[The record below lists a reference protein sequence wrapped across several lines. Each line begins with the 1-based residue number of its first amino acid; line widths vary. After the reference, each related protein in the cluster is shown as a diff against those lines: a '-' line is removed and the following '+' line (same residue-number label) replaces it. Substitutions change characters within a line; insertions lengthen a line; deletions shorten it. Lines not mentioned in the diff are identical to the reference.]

1 LGGGEGDGTA
11 DEARGE
17 DSDFSGIHF
26 WVVRA

>member
-1 LGGGEGDGTA
+1 LGGGEGDGPA

-17 DSDFSGIHF
+17 DGDFSGIHF